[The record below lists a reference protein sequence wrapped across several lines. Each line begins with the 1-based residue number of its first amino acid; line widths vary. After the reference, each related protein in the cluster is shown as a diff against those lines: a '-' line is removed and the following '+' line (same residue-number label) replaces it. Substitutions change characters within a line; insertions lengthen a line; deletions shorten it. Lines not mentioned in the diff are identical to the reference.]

1 MSESMRERPPC
12 SIKDGCGKSRVCSEG
27 VLTKTQN
34 RLISSATANY
44 APFCETSCRSSKPA
58 RSSSELRDAMPSV
71 NSPGF
76 AKRPVSNGLP
86 VSVMK
91 GTCKTP
97 FSGSSNLKGLKGWNV
112 VAGPARG
119 VYNSVSD
126 AFPQESAQSYRDFR
140 PASVTKSTH
149 RVSTAERALLVGVG
163 WKRAPR
169 FPGMP
174 AGEQGRENLSE
185 LVELARSAGADVA
198 GTVFQLRE
206 AADPATLVGRGKL
219 DEIRAE
225 ATAHKAPLI
234 IFDSNLSPIQQRNIE
249 TATDRRVI
257 DRTQLILDIFAR
269 HARSR
274 EGQLQVELAQLNYL
288 LPRLTGKG
296 TAMSRLGGKSGGGGA
311 GGAGGGAGRI
321 GVRGPGEKKLETD
334 RRRIRDRVRKIEI
347 SIDEVRKQRALRRE
361 ARNAVPLG
369 TIALVG
375 YTNAGKS
382 TLFNALSRAEVL
394 VSSRMFAT
402 LDPTIRALRF
412 PSNRRVLVS
421 DTVGFIRDLPKGLL
435 TAFRATLEEVQEAS
449 LILHVSDVSNPH
461 HEELDGEVEKIL
473 RELGV
478 DGRPRLPVLN
488 KMDRLTPEERKAVTN
503 GAGKCADTGNA
514 PVLVSALT
522 GDGIEELLRRMDAEM
537 PTDPLVTLS
546 IRMPLAEGRTLAM
559 IHALGRVLHSE
570 IDDSHMRLDAE
581 VPASIAKRLRLKDY
595 SVEETFPRAV
605 S

>member
-1 MSESMRERPPC
+1 MYNCDSGWIPSESARP
-12 SIKDGCGKSRVCSEG
+12 
-27 VLTKTQN
+27 
-34 RLISSATANY
+34 
-44 APFCETSCRSSKPA
+44 
-58 RSSSELRDAMPSV
+58 
-71 NSPGF
+71 
-76 AKRPVSNGLP
+76 
-86 VSVMK
+86 
-91 GTCKTP
+91 
-97 FSGSSNLKGLKGWNV
+97 
-112 VAGPARG
+112 
-119 VYNSVSD
+119 
-126 AFPQESAQSYRDFR
+126 YRDPQ
-140 PASVTKSTH
+140 PASVTKTQH
-149 RVSTAERALLVGVG
+149 QTSTAERALLVGVG

-169 FPGMP
+169 FPGLP
-174 AGEQGRENLSE
+174 AGEQGRESLSE
-185 LVELARSAGADVA
+185 LIELARSAGAEVA

-234 IFDSNLSPIQQRNIE
+234 IFDSNLSPVQQRNIE

-274 EGQLQVELAQLNYL
+274 EGQLQVELAQLNYM

-311 GGAGGGAGRI
+311 GGAAGGAGRI

-334 RRRIRDRVRKIEI
+334 RRRIRERVRKIQA

-394 VSSRMFAT
+394 VSSKMFAT
-402 LDPTIRALRF
+402 LDPTIRAIRLI
-412 PSNRRVLVS
+412 SNRRVLLS

-435 TAFRATLEEVQEAS
+435 TAFRATLEEVQEAA

-461 HEELDGEVEKIL
+461 HEELDEDVEKIL
-473 RELGV
+473 RELDV
-478 DGRPRLPVLN
+478 ADRPRLRVLN
-488 KMDRLTPEERKAVTN
+488 KVDRLSSEEKAALESSAAR
-503 GAGKCADTGNA
+503 AGDSA
-514 PVLVSALT
+514 PVLVSALK
-522 GDGIEELLRRMDAEM
+522 GEGIGQLLRRMDAAM
-537 PTDPLVTLS
+537 PVDPLLTLS
-546 IRMPLAEGRTLAM
+546 IRLPLAEGRTLAM

-581 VPASIAKRLRLKDY
+581 IPSSIAKRLRLNDY
-595 SVEETFPRAV
+595 RVGGTFQPTL

>member
-1 MSESMRERPPC
+1 
-12 SIKDGCGKSRVCSEG
+12 
-27 VLTKTQN
+27 
-34 RLISSATANY
+34 
-44 APFCETSCRSSKPA
+44 
-58 RSSSELRDAMPSV
+58 
-71 NSPGF
+71 
-76 AKRPVSNGLP
+76 
-86 VSVMK
+86 
-91 GTCKTP
+91 
-97 FSGSSNLKGLKGWNV
+97 
-112 VAGPARG
+112 
-119 VYNSVSD
+119 
-126 AFPQESAQSYRDFR
+126 
-140 PASVTKSTH
+140 
-149 RVSTAERALLVGVG
+149 
-163 WKRAPR
+163 
-169 FPGMP
+169 MP
-174 AGEQGRENLSE
+174 AGEQGRESLAE
-185 LVELARSAGADVA
+185 LVELARSAGAEIA
-198 GTVFQLRE
+198 GTVFQMRD

-219 DEIRAE
+219 DEIRSE
-225 ATAHKAPLI
+225 ATAHRAPLI
-234 IFDSNLSPIQQRNIE
+234 IFDSNLSPVQQRNIE
-249 TATDRRVI
+249 ETTERRVI

-274 EGQLQVELAQLNYL
+274 EGQLQVELAQLNYM

-334 RRRIRDRVRKIEI
+334 RRRIRDRVRKIET

-402 LDPTIRALRF
+402 LDPTIRALRL

-435 TAFRATLEEVQEAS
+435 TAFRATLEEVQEAA

-461 HEELDGEVEKIL
+461 HDELDEEVDKIL
-473 RELGV
+473 HELGV
-478 DGRPRLPVLN
+478 ERCPRLRVLN
-488 KMDRLTPEERKAVTN
+488 KMDRLSAEEQKVATN
-503 GAGKCADTGNA
+503 GAGRCAGAGST
-514 PVLVSALT
+514 PVLMSALT
-522 GDGIEELLRRMDAEM
+522 GEGIEELLRRMDAEM
-537 PTDPLVTLS
+537 PTDPVVTLS
-546 IRMPLAEGRTLAM
+546 IRLPLAEGRTLAM

-581 VPASIAKRLRLKDY
+581 VPASIATRLRLKEY
-595 SVEETFPRAV
+595 AVTETFPRAV

>member
-126 AFPQESAQSYRDFR
+126 AFPQESAQSYRDSQ
-140 PASVTKSTH
+140 PAPVTKTPH
-149 RVSTAERALLVGVG
+149 PISTAERALLVGVG

-174 AGEQGRENLSE
+174 AGEPGRESLSE
-185 LVELARSAGADVA
+185 LVELARSAGAEVA
-198 GTVFQLRE
+198 GTV
-206 AADPATLVGRGKL
+206 
-219 DEIRAE
+219 
-225 ATAHKAPLI
+225 
-234 IFDSNLSPIQQRNIE
+234 
-249 TATDRRVI
+249 
-257 DRTQLILDIFAR
+257 
-269 HARSR
+269 
-274 EGQLQVELAQLNYL
+274 LQVELAQLNYL

-334 RRRIRDRVRKIEI
+334 RRRIRERVRKIQAT
-347 SIDEVRKQRALRRE
+347 IDEVRRQRALRRE

-394 VSSRMFAT
+394 VS
-402 LDPTIRALRF
+402 
-412 PSNRRVLVS
+412 
-421 DTVGFIRDLPKGLL
+421 PK
-435 TAFRATLEEVQEAS
+435 
-449 LILHVSDVSNPH
+449 
-461 HEELDGEVEKIL
+461 
-473 RELGV
+473 
-478 DGRPRLPVLN
+478 
-488 KMDRLTPEERKAVTN
+488 M
-503 GAGKCADTGNA
+503 
-514 PVLVSALT
+514 
-522 GDGIEELLRRMDAEM
+522 
-537 PTDPLVTLS
+537 
-546 IRMPLAEGRTLAM
+546 
-559 IHALGRVLHSE
+559 
-570 IDDSHMRLDAE
+570 
-581 VPASIAKRLRLKDY
+581 
-595 SVEETFPRAV
+595 
-605 S
+605 

>member
-1 MSESMRERPPC
+1 M
-12 SIKDGCGKSRVCSEG
+12 
-27 VLTKTQN
+27 
-34 RLISSATANY
+34 
-44 APFCETSCRSSKPA
+44 
-58 RSSSELRDAMPSV
+58 
-71 NSPGF
+71 
-76 AKRPVSNGLP
+76 
-86 VSVMK
+86 
-91 GTCKTP
+91 
-97 FSGSSNLKGLKGWNV
+97 
-112 VAGPARG
+112 
-119 VYNSVSD
+119 
-126 AFPQESAQSYRDFR
+126 
-140 PASVTKSTH
+140 
-149 RVSTAERALLVGVG
+149 AERALLVGVG

-174 AGEQGRENLSE
+174 AGSQGRESLAE
-185 LVELARSAGADVA
+185 LVELARSAGAEIA
-198 GTVFQLRE
+198 GTVFQVRDS
-206 AADPATLVGRGKL
+206 ADPATLVGRGKL
-219 DEIRAE
+219 DEINAE
-225 ATAHKAPLI
+225 ATAHRAQLI
-234 IFDSNLSPIQQRNIE
+234 IFDSNLSPVQQRNIE
-249 TATDRRVI
+249 GATERRVI

-274 EGQLQVELAQLNYL
+274 EGQLQVELAQLNYM

-334 RRRIRDRVRKIEI
+334 RRRIRDRVGKIQA

-402 LDPTIRALRF
+402 LDPTIRAVRL
-412 PSNRRVLVS
+412 PSNRRVLLS

-435 TAFRATLEEVQEAS
+435 TAFRATLEEVQEAA
-449 LILHVSDVSNPH
+449 LILHVSDAANPH
-461 HEELDGEVEKIL
+461 HAELDEEVDKIL
-473 RELGV
+473 KELGV
-478 DGRPRLPVLN
+478 ADRPKLRVFN
-488 KMDRLTPEERKAVTN
+488 KVDLLTREQRAPLVHPYAV
-503 GAGKCADTGNA
+503 GAGVDGG

-522 GDGIEELLRRMDAEM
+522 GEGIDELLRRMDAAL
-537 PTDPLVTLS
+537 PTDPVVMLS
-546 IRMPLAEGRTLAM
+546 LRLPLAEGRALAL

-570 IDDSHMRLDAE
+570 VEDSHMLLEAE
-581 VPASIAKRLRLKDY
+581 VPVSIVRRLGLN
-595 SVEETFPRAV
+595 SFVTQETIPTVR